1 MSILV
6 AFFNPSVGPD
16 PQWRQC
22 YFAHVSRVNHAQ
34 IPAIIAELANPLN
47 MGQAG
52 VVIGGK
58 VGMLAS
64 MLTVAQRFATAN
76 PLPHQVLIYSA
87 TGVNNFAFG
96 MRRNGEFGQ
105 MS

>member
-6 AFFNPSVGPD
+6 AFFNPPVGPD
-16 PQWRQC
+16 SQWRQY
-22 YFAHVSRVNHAQ
+22 YFAHVSHVNHAQ
-34 IPAIIAELANPLN
+34 IPAFIAELANPLN
-47 MGQAG
+47 RTKAC

-58 VGMLAS
+58 VRMLAS
-64 MLTVAQRFATAN
+64 MLTISQRFATAN
-76 PLPHQVLIYSA
+76 PPPHQVLIYSA

-105 MS
+105 VS